1 MFTRMHPRVP
11 GTRDKTAK
19 QTLPGPMESHSA
31 QRVQEWDILKIQG
44 AKAARASLGIKPEAV
59 ARRVEEARE
68 GLWGHGAAWEKG
80 ARWRAL
86 SRGDHGLAAFCE
98 PCLPYGEWT
107 GGASALG
114 PGSMHRCLD
123 RGCDCRGSDLRLM
136 AAGTNHHAL
145 SGLVQQK

>member
-1 MFTRMHPRVP
+1 MHPRVP

-98 PCLPYGEWT
+98 PCLRME
-107 GGASALG
+107 
-114 PGSMHRCLD
+114 
-123 RGCDCRGSDLRLM
+123 
-136 AAGTNHHAL
+136 
-145 SGLVQQK
+145 SGLEGPVLWAQGACTDAWTVVVTAEAVTFVLWLLEQITTPLVA